1 MGSEKSGETL
11 SLRKRRPM
19 EAAEE
24 DEEEREIQ
32 ELEKEVGEMARRL
45 LDFRGTIPDRLME
58 AFSSRLVAQRPLFSP
73 QIGATSAPSETLVG
87 ADSGADVRVESQ
99 LNGGTSLAEA
109 DQLML
114 GKLNIFRAKTA
125 SNIAAMP
132 VILKRLNECI
142 ARIDKFDQ
150 YNANIRPVF
159 KRKRK

>member
-87 ADSGADVRVESQ
+87 ADSGAASSVGLLESEIKINYSQ
-99 LNGGTSLAEA
+99 LNYPSVYFVMFRCTSGITVEWG
-109 DQLML
+109 D
-114 GKLNIFRAKTA
+114 ISCR
-125 SNIAAMP
+125 S
-132 VILKRLNECI
+132 
-142 ARIDKFDQ
+142 
-150 YNANIRPVF
+150 
-159 KRKRK
+159 

>member
-87 ADSGADVRVESQ
+87 ADSGAVRSSGHLTRLVASTSIVGTLEHKSPLFFFSQVPQQEQESFLQ
-99 LNGGTSLAEA
+99 ALHVS
-109 DQLML
+109 
-114 GKLNIFRAKTA
+114 
-125 SNIAAMP
+125 
-132 VILKRLNECI
+132 VI
-142 ARIDKFDQ
+142 
-150 YNANIRPVF
+150 
-159 KRKRK
+159 